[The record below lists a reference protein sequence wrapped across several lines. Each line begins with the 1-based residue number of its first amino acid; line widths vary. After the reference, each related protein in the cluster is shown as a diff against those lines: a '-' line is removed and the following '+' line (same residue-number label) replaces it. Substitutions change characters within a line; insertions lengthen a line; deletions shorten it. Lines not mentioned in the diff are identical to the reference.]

1 MTEDGCRR
9 DAAALVARVGCAAH
23 FARLAREAGISVRE
37 FGAPPDAGLACS
49 AAVLRR
55 RRVVGRCCR
64 RQGQGRGGAP
74 SQRDGRGAR
83 NLHSR
88 CRARIGRARRADA
101 AAAAELRTAKHAA
114 EEREAAAKAAALAD
128 GAAAE
133 AEATRLLAA
142 LHAAEAAAAKQLSA
156 LRQHHNGQ
164 RSQR

>member
-64 RQGQGRGGAP
+64 RQG
-74 SQRDGRGAR
+74 
-83 NLHSR
+83 H
-88 CRARIGRARRADA
+88 CRAAR
-101 AAAAELRTAKHAA
+101 L
-114 EEREAAAKAAALAD
+114 ALTPTPTLILTLTLTPTLTLAVTLTLTLTLTLTITQPQPE
-128 GAAAE
+128 GQKSVGQPRL
-133 AEATRLLAA
+133 TRNAPWRQRAA
-142 LHAAEAAAAKQLSA
+142 LH
-156 LRQHHNGQ
+156 RG
-164 RSQR
+164 